1 MNSFSPFFLYSL
13 RQEAAIHS
21 ASLVYLHYVD
31 PHAILPL
38 LFIKNSRLDHRLK
51 KFCVLY
57 MCFPMCADERYCS
70 PNVFYRLVPP
80 LRTLKVTLS
89 FPAKDTWAL
98 RISCTDK
105 VIIML
110 VRAHRWFSLHII
122 CRCYLFL
129 NVSKYDL
136 WFAKHEHNEI

>member
-1 MNSFSPFFLYSL
+1 MYTYMYTCSNSVLTHRLNANRLQTLCTCMNSFFPFF

-21 ASLVYLHYVD
+21 ASLVYLHYLD

-38 LFIKNSRLDHRLK
+38 LFIKNSRLDHRFK

-57 MCFPMCADERYCS
+57 MCFPMCVDERYCS
-70 PNVFYRLVPP
+70 PNVYYRLVPP

-98 RISCTDK
+98 RISLIK
-105 VIIML
+105 
-110 VRAHRWFSLHII
+110 
-122 CRCYLFL
+122 YLC
-129 NVSKYDL
+129 
-136 WFAKHEHNEI
+136 